1 VPRPGRRAE
10 APVGGSSLAG
20 TQLLVEKLIPEGN
33 ALGRLADGRVV
44 IAQGAMPGDR
54 IELLRVSQQKGL
66 VRALEYRVTEPSS
79 LRVTP
84 RCLVV
89 QECGGCDWMV
99 LSREQ
104 QRASKLGM
112 LCEALLRT
120 GKIELDPGAIEFF
133 ADAAPGGYRS
143 RVRLQVAE
151 GRIGFHGRGSHVL
164 VEPEQCAVSSGALNV
179 ALTELRGL
187 ARLHPSLLD
196 AFVSV
201 ELRAAPDGTCSAY
214 FERRN
219 PARPLASTEL
229 AELRQ
234 HFRASP
240 GGASLVATSQEEA
253 SSEALWQRFELTMDT
268 YLLAPPGCFTQVNWQ
283 VNRMLIERV
292 RGGARRRGVR
302 SFLDAY
308 AGCGNFALPLLALG
322 LPGVAVEANSLA
334 ILAARE
340 AARRQALPRN
350 GFVCADSAVWARA
363 EAVRSRRFDLV
374 LLDPPRAGV
383 KQGLSELAALA
394 SEWLVMC
401 SCNPVTLA
409 RDLRLLLD
417 RGFELDS
424 VEAFDMFPETH
435 HVETLAWLRA
445 PQAQGRGGPAVT

>member
-1 VPRPGRRAE
+1 MQRPGRRAE
-10 APVGGSSLAG
+10 PPAGGSSLAG
-20 TQLLVEKLIPEGN
+20 TQLRIEKLIPEGN

-66 VRALEYRVTEPSS
+66 VRALEYRVTEASG

-84 RCLVV
+84 RCPVV

-104 QRASKLGM
+104 QQASKLSM

-133 ADAAPGGYRS
+133 ADTAAGGYRT
-143 RVRLQVAE
+143 RVRLQVAD

-164 VEPEQCAVSSGALNV
+164 VEPEHCAVSSHALNV
-179 ALTELRGL
+179 ALTELRAL
-187 ARLHPSLLD
+187 TRLRPGALE

-201 ELRAAPDGTCSAY
+201 ELRAAPDGTRSAY
-214 FERRN
+214 FERRD
-219 PARPLASTEL
+219 PARSAAPSEL

-234 HFRASP
+234 HF
-240 GGASLVATSQEEA
+240 LVATSPAEA
-253 SSEALWQRFELTMDT
+253 SADHLWQRFELPLNT
-268 YLLAPPGCFTQVNWQ
+268 YLLAPPNCFTQVNWQ
-283 VNRMLIERV
+283 VNCLLIERV
-292 RGGARRRGVR
+292 LDGARRRKVR

-322 LPGVAVEANSLA
+322 LSGVAVEANSLA
-334 ILAARE
+334 ILAACE
-340 AARRQALPRN
+340 AARRQALPSV
-350 GFVCADSAVWARA
+350 GFVCADSAAWARA
-363 EAVRSRRFDLV
+363 EALQNRRFDLV

-383 KQGLSELAALA
+383 KHGLSELAALA
-394 SEWLVMC
+394 GEWLVMC

-435 HVETLAWLRA
+435 HVETLTWLRA
-445 PQAQGRGGPAVT
+445 PRAQRGAGLSAT

>member
-1 VPRPGRRAE
+1 MGQVPRPGRRAE
-10 APVGGSSLAG
+10 APAGGASLAG

-54 IELLRVSQQKGL
+54 IELVRVSQQKGL
-66 VRALEYRVTEPSS
+66 VRALEFRVTEPSG

-84 RCLVV
+84 RCPVV
-89 QECGGCDWMV
+89 QDCGGCDWMV

-104 QRASKLGM
+104 QQESKLS
-112 LCEALLRT
+112 LLREALLRT
-120 GKIELDPGAIEFF
+120 GKIELDPAPIEFF
-133 ADAAPGGYRS
+133 SDATPGGYRS
-143 RVRLQVAE
+143 RVRLQVVD

-164 VEPEQCAVSSGALNV
+164 VEPEHCAVSSGDLNA
-179 ALTELRGL
+179 ALTELRAW
-187 ARLHPSLLD
+187 ARLRPGVLD
-196 AFVSV
+196 AFASV

-214 FERRN
+214 FERRE
-219 PARPLASTEL
+219 PPQRVLPDEL
-229 AELRQ
+229 AELRR
-234 HFRASP
+234 HF
-240 GGASLVATSQEEA
+240 LVATSPEEA
-253 SSEALWQRFELTMDT
+253 GSAATWQRFELTADA

-292 RGGARRRGVR
+292 RDGARRRGVQ

-322 LPGVAVEANSLA
+322 LAGVAVESNALA

-340 AARRQALPRN
+340 AARRQALPSD
-350 GFVCADSAVWARA
+350 GFICADSAAWAR
-363 EAVRSRRFDLV
+363 EQSERSRRFDLV

-394 SEWLVMC
+394 GEWLVMC

-409 RDLRLLLD
+409 RDLRSLLD

-445 PQAQGRGGPAVT
+445 PPRQRRDP

>member
-1 VPRPGRRAE
+1 VPRPGRRAD
-10 APVGGSSLAG
+10 ALAGGSSLAG
-20 TQLLVEKLIPEGN
+20 TQVLVEKLIPEGN

-84 RCLVV
+84 RCPVV

-104 QRASKLGM
+104 QRASKLSM
-112 LCEALLRT
+112 LSEALLRT
-120 GKIELDPGAIEFF
+120 GKIELDPGTIQFF
-133 ADAAPGGYRS
+133 SDAVPGGYRS

-151 GRIGFHGRGSHVL
+151 GRVGFHGRGSHVL
-164 VEPEQCAVSSGALNV
+164 VEPEQCAVSSGALNA

-187 ARLHPSLLD
+187 ARLRPRALE

-201 ELRAAPDGTCSAY
+201 ELRAAPDGTRSAY

-219 PARPLASTEL
+219 PARALAPSEL
-229 AELRQ
+229 AELRH
-234 HFRASP
+234 HFLA
-240 GGASLVATSQEEA
+240 ATSPEEA
-253 SSEALWQRFELTMDT
+253 GSAELWQRFELTKDT

-283 VNRMLIERV
+283 VNRMLIGRV
-292 RGGARRRGVR
+292 TGGARRRGVR

-322 LPGVAVEANSLA
+322 LRGVAVESNSLA

-340 AARRQALPRN
+340 ASRRQALPSD
-350 GFVCADSAVWARA
+350 GFVCADSAAWARS

-383 KQGLSELAALA
+383 KQGLNELAALA
-394 SEWLVMC
+394 GEWLVMC

-409 RDLRLLLD
+409 RDLRLLID

-445 PQAQGRGGPAVT
+445 PNAQGCGGLPAT